1 MSFCVNQLCLCNF
14 NQVSKNVNSH
24 CFFFSFFSDSS
35 YKALCISMICV
46 VLYCTVVL
54 SLRTQVDFW

>member
-24 CFFFSFFSDSS
+24 CFFFFSDSS
-35 YKALCISMICV
+35 YKASCISMICV

>member
-1 MSFCVNQLCLCNF
+1 MKCQKMLIVI
-14 NQVSKNVNSH
+14 V
-24 CFFFSFFSDSS
+24 FFFLSDSS

-54 SLRTQVDFW
+54 SLRTQVEFW

>member
-14 NQVSKNVNSH
+14 NQVSKNVNRH
-24 CFFFSFFSDSS
+24 CFFFFFFSDSS

>member
-14 NQVSKNVNSH
+14 IKCQKMLIVIV
-24 CFFFSFFSDSS
+24 FFFFSDSS

-54 SLRTQVDFW
+54 SLRTQVEFW

>member
-24 CFFFSFFSDSS
+24 CFFFLSDSS

-54 SLRTQVDFW
+54 SLRTQVEFW

>member
-24 CFFFSFFSDSS
+24 CFFLFFSDSS
-35 YKALCISMICV
+35 YKELCISMICV